1 MGRVW
6 PRRRHPGRPFNKSL
20 CVTKQ
25 LLANGDSAAV
35 TSHNLTTA
43 AYAGWDKSCLGI
55 VASLKECLSK
65 GCASAGV
72 GAAAG
77 ARNAAVSGIV
87 VPRRAPTHNHAFERS
102 QLPGYALRARPAR
115 RSIHR

>member
-1 MGRVW
+1 MGRICRGIGVS
-6 PRRRHPGRPFNKSL
+6 GAPFSRSL

-25 LLANGDSAAV
+25 LLANGASTAV

-43 AYAGWDKSCLGI
+43 AYAGWDKSCLGT
-55 VASLKECLSK
+55 VASLRECLSK
-65 GCASAGV
+65 GCAGAGL

-77 ARNAAVSGIV
+77 ARNAGVSGIE
-87 VPRRAPTHNHAFERS
+87 VPKRAPTHNHAFERS